1 MKVQPNYTRSY
12 TEIDR
17 NNNKV
22 GKKQNPAFGN
32 FAVATMDAIE
42 RGGLFASFAVQDILG
57 SCVPRT
63 ITGFYRNKDITGKYN
78 YAEASEVSI
87 REFVSSI
94 TMFLIPMGILAVAK
108 RGIGRSCDVPAK
120 FIKALG
126 ETLQK
131 TAKDKPADLK
141 KAFYNNAFTKMFLDS
156 GIKNSQNQ
164 AAQFADKLIELESK
178 DKKTYKQGIAELKD
192 AFSVLKKENSS
203 DITEDFF
210 KTTLKY
216 GKESEGLMAQ
226 SSFGNFVKY
235 ISDYSHDAFEAIKKN
250 QGDVEEFIGK
260 FNLKRAGTRLLANL
274 TMALSVIGFYM
285 YIPKLYTLHKVNPAL
300 AGLEP
305 ETKGTVAA
313 NESK

>member
-12 TEIDR
+12 TEISG
-17 NNNKV
+17 NNNQKAR
-22 GKKQNPAFGN
+22 KQNPAFGN
-32 FAVATMDAIE
+32 FAVATMDAVE

-94 TMFLIPMGILAVAK
+94 TMFLIPMGIMAVAK
-108 RGIGRSCDVPAK
+108 RSIGHSCDVPAK

-131 TAKDKPADLK
+131 TVKEKPADLK
-141 KAFYNNAFTKMFLDS
+141 KAFYNNAFKKMFSDS
-156 GIKNSQNQ
+156 GIKNGEKK
-164 AAQFADKLIELESK
+164 AAEFADRLIELESK
-178 DKKTYKQGIAELKD
+178 DKKAYKTGLSELQAEY
-192 AFSVLKKENSS
+192 SVLRKENTA
-203 DITEDFF
+203 DVTEDFY

-216 GKESEGLMAQ
+216 GKESDGLKAQ
-226 SSFGNFVKY
+226 GSFGNFVKH
-235 ISDYSHDAFEAIKKN
+235 IRDYSHDAIDAVKKN
-250 QGDVEEFIGK
+250 QENAEEFLEK
-260 FNLKRAGTRLLANL
+260 FNFKRIGTRVLANL

-285 YIPKLYTLHKVNPAL
+285 YIPKLYTLHKTNPAL

-305 ETKGTVAA
+305 ETKGTEAA
-313 NESK
+313 NENK